1 MSAHG
6 AATNAGRFQFSLKMK
21 RNLIVVLLFRA
32 FVLAG
37 ILRIYIVACDSLN
50 DINNIVR
57 EGNEVTQVPQREEL
71 EAPAAATDEL
81 LLSKFF
87 FMETPP
93 VLIKPERRPAPAI
106 TQNPD
111 ILKEVEGGGS
121 NLRRRITVASR
132 TFTTP

>member
-1 MSAHG
+1 VSVPG
-6 AATNAGRFQFSLKMK
+6 AATNAGPFQFSLKMK

-37 ILRIYIVACDSLN
+37 ILRIYVVACDSLN

-71 EAPAAATDEL
+71 EAPAATTDEL

-87 FMETPP
+87 FMEASP
-93 VLIKPERRPAPAI
+93 VLRRSLCFEDRPRALPTYPI
-106 TQNPD
+106 
-111 ILKEVEGGGS
+111 
-121 NLRRRITVASR
+121 NLRFRNLGRRSGD
-132 TFTTP
+132 